1 MAKEIKINQ
10 SSFNVDRRP
19 QGGRDSGRNRTQG
32 AIRKSSY
39 VILEET
45 QMAMK
50 MLAIERHATLNE
62 LIQEAFDDLL
72 AKYGKV

>member
-19 QGGRDSGRNRTQG
+19 QAGRDGGRSNAQG
-32 AIRKSSY
+32 TVRKSSY

-45 QMAMK
+45 QDALK
-50 MLAIERHATLNE
+50 MLAVERHAKLNE

-72 AKYGKV
+72 AKYGKK